1 MQDSGDTPQQ
11 ANGVDT
17 DASHPAR
24 EMSLHMLRMLETRL
38 EAAGIVLQAETQRI
52 VGRMQL
58 QLLAGVAVLI
68 SVWGGIVLL
77 AVALPPN
84 LRVPVL
90 SAVVGAFV
98 LTAVVAFLYARRMR
112 PNTGIGSVTWF
123 VDALKL
129 DLDVL
134 ARSLAQHKAQAARPQ
149 PGSEPEPDP
158 EQPERSQVSDA
169 A

>member
-1 MQDSGDTPQQ
+1 MEDSGEKPQQ
-11 ANGVDT
+11 ANGIDT

-52 VGRMQL
+52 VGRVQL
-58 QLLAGVAVLI
+58 QMLAAAAVFI
-68 SVWGGIVLL
+68 SLWGGIVLL
-77 AVALPPN
+77 AIALPPH

-90 SAVVGAFV
+90 SGVVGAFV
-98 LTAVVAFLYARRMR
+98 LTAVVAFLYARRMQ

-134 ARSLAQHKAQAARPQ
+134 ARSLAQHKGQAARPQ
-149 PGSEPEPDP
+149 PEPDP

>member
-1 MQDSGDTPQQ
+1 MADSGENPQPEI
-11 ANGVDT
+11 GIES

-52 VGRMQL
+52 VGRVQL
-58 QLLAGVAVLI
+58 HLLAGAAVLI

-77 AVALPPN
+77 AVALPPH

-98 LTAVVAFLYARRMR
+98 LTAVLAFVFARRMR
-112 PNTGIGSVTWF
+112 PNTGIGSVTWL
-123 VDALKL
+123 VDSLKL

-134 ARSLAQHKAQAARPQ
+134 ARSLVPPKAPAAP
-149 PGSEPEPDP
+149 PPES
-158 EQPERSQVSDA
+158 ERSQVSDA

>member
-1 MQDSGDTPQQ
+1 MEAGGDKPPQG
-11 ANGVDT
+11 NGLEHL
-17 DASHPAR
+17 DAPHPAR

-52 VGRMQL
+52 VGRVQL
-58 QLLAGVAVLI
+58 QLLAGVTILI
-68 SVWGGIVLL
+68 ALWGGIVLL

-98 LTAVVAFLYARRMR
+98 LCAVLAFVLARRKR
-112 PNTGIGSVTWF
+112 ANTGIGSVTWF

-134 ARSLAQHKAQAARPQ
+134 ARSLAQHKVQAARAQ
-149 PGSEPEPDP
+149 PEPEPDP
-158 EQPERSQVSDA
+158 EKPERSPISDA

>member
-1 MQDSGDTPQQ
+1 MDEGGDNPQAQ
-11 ANGVDT
+11 NGIET
-17 DASHPAR
+17 DATHPAR

-52 VGRMQL
+52 VTRLQL
-58 QLLAGVAVLI
+58 QNLGAAAVFI
-68 SVWGGIVLL
+68 AIWGGIVLL
-77 AVALPPN
+77 AIALPPN

-90 SAVVGAFV
+90 SGVVAAFV
-98 LTAVVAFLYARRMR
+98 IAALWGFLRARRMR
-112 PNTGIGSVTWF
+112 PGSGVGSVTWF

-134 ARSLAQHKAQAARPQ
+134 SRSLARHKMAVEQPQ
-149 PGSEPEPDP
+149 PPPQPDP
-158 EQPERSQVSDA
+158 QRSQVSDA

>member
-1 MQDSGDTPQQ
+1 MEDSGEKPQQ
-11 ANGVDT
+11 ANGVDL

-52 VGRMQL
+52 VGRVQL
-58 QLLAGVAVLI
+58 QMLAAAAVVI
-68 SVWGGIVLL
+68 SLWGGIVLL
-77 AVALPPN
+77 AIALPPN

-90 SAVVGAFV
+90 SGVVGAFV
-98 LTAVVAFLYARRMR
+98 LTAVIAFLYARRMR
-112 PNTGIGSVTWF
+112 PNTGVGSVTWF

-134 ARSLAQHKAQAARPQ
+134 ARSLAQHKVQAARAQ
-149 PGSEPEPDP
+149 PEPEPDP
-158 EQPERSQVSDA
+158 EKPERSPISDA

>member
-1 MQDSGDTPQQ
+1 MADSGENPQQ
-11 ANGVDT
+11 ADGMEPEG
-17 DASHPAR
+17 SHPAR

-52 VGRMQL
+52 VGRVQL
-58 QLLAGVAVLI
+58 QMLAAAAVFI

-77 AVALPPN
+77 AIALPPH

-98 LTAVVAFLYARRMR
+98 LTAVLAFVMARRRR
-112 PNTGIGSVTWF
+112 PNTGVGSVTWF

-129 DLDVL
+129 DLDLL
-134 ARSLAQHKAQAARPQ
+134 ARTLAPPKAPAAP
-149 PGSEPEPDP
+149 PPET
-158 EQPERSQVSDA
+158 ERSQVSDA

>member
-1 MQDSGDTPQQ
+1 MEQGGDKPEE
-11 ANGVDT
+11 ANGVDL

-52 VGRMQL
+52 VGRVQL

-68 SVWGGIVLL
+68 SLWGGIVLL
-77 AVALPPN
+77 AVALPPH

-98 LTAVVAFLYARRMR
+98 LAALVAFLHARRMR

-134 ARSLAQHKAQAARPQ
+134 ARSLAQHRAQVQRPD
-149 PGSEPEPDP
+149 SEPEPDP

>member
-1 MQDSGDTPQQ
+1 MEEGGQNPQQ
-11 ANGVDT
+11 ANGIDT

-38 EAAGIVLQAETQRI
+38 EAVGIVLQAETQRI
-52 VGRMQL
+52 VGRVQL
-58 QLLAGVAVLI
+58 HLLAGTAALI

-77 AVALPPN
+77 AVALPPH

-98 LTAVVAFLYARRMR
+98 LTAVGAFLYARRMR

-134 ARSLAQHKAQAARPQ
+134 ARSLAQHKVQAARP
-149 PGSEPEPDP
+149 EPEPDP
-158 EQPERSQVSDA
+158 QQPDRSQVSDA